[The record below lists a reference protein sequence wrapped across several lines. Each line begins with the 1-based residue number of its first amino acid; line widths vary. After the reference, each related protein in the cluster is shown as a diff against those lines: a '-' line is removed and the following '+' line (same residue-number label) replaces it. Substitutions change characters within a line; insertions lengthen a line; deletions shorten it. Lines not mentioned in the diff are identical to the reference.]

1 MKVIELEKVIEL
13 LRGRDVPK
21 MGELHRILTQM
32 SFDVPEN
39 SGKKSQLDIL
49 NVFCPAPLIC
59 RYLTSVTYYSRA
71 IAFHEWLIDLE
82 TGTPHRCVDIL
93 HWAQDMGIDPDDAI
107 IESAGWVDFS
117 EAFKF

>member
-21 MGELHRILTQM
+21 IGELHRILTQM

-39 SGKKSQLDIL
+39 SEKKSQLDIL
-49 NVFCPAPLIC
+49 NVFYPAPLIC
-59 RYLTSVTYYSRA
+59 RYLTSVTHYSRA
-71 IAFHEWLIDLE
+71 IVFHEWLVDLE
-82 TGTPHRCVDIL
+82 TGQPRKCIEVL
-93 HWAQDMGIDPDDAI
+93 RWAQDMGIDPDDAI

-117 EAFKF
+117 KVFRY